1 MLDGALWLAQFLMF
15 VAFAVA
21 AWMKT
26 MTPISKLA
34 ATWPWTGQLPRPVV
48 RGLGLIDLLGGA
60 GVFLPAL
67 LGILPQLTVP
77 AALGCVA
84 LQLSA
89 LAFHI
94 SRREIKAT
102 PANIVFLATA
112 SFISWGRWHP

>member
-34 ATWPWTGQLPRPVV
+34 ATWPWTGQLPGPVV

-67 LGILPQLTVP
+67 LDILPQLSVP

-84 LQLSA
+84 LQLSERGNQRRENARGRLCHGDA
-89 LAFHI
+89 LAVML
-94 SRREIKAT
+94 EMA
-102 PANIVFLATA
+102 
-112 SFISWGRWHP
+112 GRIRTGR